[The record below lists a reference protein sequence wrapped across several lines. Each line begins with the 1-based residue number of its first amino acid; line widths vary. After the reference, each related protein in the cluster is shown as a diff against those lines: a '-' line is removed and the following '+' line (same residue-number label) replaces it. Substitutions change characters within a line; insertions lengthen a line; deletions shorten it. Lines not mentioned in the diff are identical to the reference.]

1 MNYSI
6 EYHRHDKYLA
16 VIYSSSYINP
26 VDSIKEINGD
36 MERNLLKEGFVLFDL
51 LLSNGNNFNRFFEAY
66 FDGHEIKKDT
76 VTVVVSKEIDD
87 LKSINSH
94 YKGRIKELNNSVLSP
109 SEKYRLLKK

>member
-6 EYHRHDKYLA
+6 EYRKHNKYLA

-26 VDSIKEINGD
+26 FDSIKEINNE
-36 MERNLLKEGFVLFDL
+36 MKHNSLKEGFVLFDL

-66 FDGHEIKKDT
+66 FDGQEIKKESI
-76 VTVVVSKEIDD
+76 TVVVSKEIVN

-94 YKGRIKELNNSVLSP
+94 YKGRTKEVNNSVLSP
-109 SEKYRLLKK
+109 SEKHKFLRE